1 MKQRLTVNTLALGN
15 LKKRKKQYTSLILGI
30 ILAMVFSSS
39 VLLMVSSMV
48 ESTRKM
54 EQDTYGKQNGI
65 YFNVRQPVPLRGGR
79 CGSFRSCGIYRSS
92 SG

>member
-48 ESTRKM
+48 ERVVLAMEAICIKPSASEGSTR
-54 EQDTYGKQNGI
+54 
-65 YFNVRQPVPLRGGR
+65 LRMP
-79 CGSFRSCGIYRSS
+79 
-92 SG
+92 